1 MHAGVVGLSSNLRPN
16 KAAALLT
23 LGKAL
28 FRFLKPI
35 SSSVAMSFG
44 WSVSDIASLVQLA
57 YKTSQGARAAC
68 GQYDDLTRE
77 ISSLHVVLNRLK
89 IEAAKPGNP
98 INKDKAHGKEFRV
111 IANGCKDIL
120 TQLDKV
126 LVNYNALSEQE
137 RSVRRLWKKI
147 KFGNGVVADVAA
159 LRSKITY
166 YASSLTLF
174 LNMISLGTI
183 GTIEEKMDKAGGD
196 LQDIKHAVNHI
207 TAHLMATAG
216 EEGFVLTAHT
226 NDDRGAWRELRRR
239 LLKDGF
245 QDSLVRKHMDIIMA
259 YVKELG
265 DRGVYDNTTIHEAE
279 EGGTMPDPHKK
290 ASRATKSEVKG
301 NTDVED
307 LSGPD
312 GTPQHQ
318 VLSER
323 DDQNTGYTSNV
334 EGATIKLHD
343 DPDISHRLN
352 QIYGSKD
359 SYCRRY
365 ETLKFFADL
374 HDFTIY
380 EVDPSVSELLDAFH
394 FRYMAIGFRGLSPV
408 TEDFRTEGKRI
419 LWHMNDSFDADTRR
433 YLRSVRM
440 PPRFRLHATCNVFSV
455 DTIRAN
461 DARESSMQILIDM
474 QYWVACFDQD
484 THCRACV
491 DARLRRLCAIRH
503 SDWGGTEY
511 AQALHGYP
519 DIDDFETL
527 SFWHDTYERH
537 QTKSSNLLRDVVLRY
552 RNFRY
557 PSSDARSESNVPA
570 GYELPA
576 FVSDQAVIYKMYEI
590 GAISDSY
597 SKQSSEA
604 SSLQEVRLLGIIEKQ
619 PVRYESLNINT
630 IPQEPGV
637 TAYWTP
643 NGLAVSAMNLILHA
657 GGQFHQG
664 GDQSFVSGRITAL
677 VGTISIEILKAFIE
691 LEQHPPEYAAAI
703 LPLHWDGSI
712 SVQYHQTIDHR
723 HLPDFPAIRIHRY
736 PNNTLP
742 D

>member
-1 MHAGVVGLSSNLRPN
+1 
-16 KAAALLT
+16 
-23 LGKAL
+23 
-28 FRFLKPI
+28 
-35 SSSVAMSFG
+35 MSFG

-77 ISSLHVVLNRLK
+77 TSSLHVVLNRLK
-89 IEAAKPGNP
+89 VEAAKPGNP
-98 INKDKAHGKEFRV
+98 INKDKAHGKELAV
-111 IANGCKDIL
+111 IADGCKDIL

-126 LVNYNALSEQE
+126 LVKYNALSEQE

-147 KFGNGVVADVAA
+147 RFGNGVVADVAA

-196 LQDIKHAVNHI
+196 LQDIKIAVNHI

-216 EEGFVLTAHT
+216 EEGSVLTAHT

-265 DRGVYDNTTIHEAE
+265 DRGMYDNTTIHEAE
-279 EGGTMPDPHKK
+279 GGGTMPEPHGE
-290 ASRATKSEVKG
+290 ASPATKSDVKG
-301 NTDVED
+301 NTDDED

-318 VLSER
+318 VLPEQ
-323 DDQNTGYTSNV
+323 DDQNTGYTSNI

-352 QIYGSKD
+352 RIYGSKD
-359 SYCRRY
+359 SYWRRY
-365 ETLKFFADL
+365 DTLKFFADL

-380 EVDPSVSELLDAFH
+380 VVDPSVSELLDAFY

-419 LWHMNDSFDADTRR
+419 LWHMNDSFDADTRH
-433 YLRSVRM
+433 YLRSMRI

-461 DARESSMQILIDM
+461 DARESSVQILIDM

-491 DARLRRLCAIRH
+491 DARLRRFCAVRH
-503 SDWGGTEY
+503 SDREGTERW
-511 AQALHGYP
+511 QALHGYP
-519 DIDDFETL
+519 DIEDFETL
-527 SFWHDTYERH
+527 DFWHDTYESH
-537 QTKSSNLLRDVVLRY
+537 QTKASALLRVVDQRYRSLRY
-552 RNFRY
+552 SGSN
-557 PSSDARSESNVPA
+557 ARSESNVPA
-570 GYELPA
+570 DYELPA
-576 FVSDQAVIYKMYEI
+576 FVSDQAVIYKLGEI
-590 GAISDSY
+590 RATSDPY

-604 SSLQEVRLLGIIEKQ
+604 SFLQDVRLLGIIEKQ
-619 PVRYESLNINT
+619 PVRSESLNINT
-630 IPQEPGV
+630 IPGEPGV
-637 TAYWTP
+637 TVYWTP
-643 NGLAVSAMNLILHA
+643 NGLAVSAINLMLHDV
-657 GGQFHQG
+657 
-664 GDQSFVSGRITAL
+664 DQSFAPGRIDTL
-677 VGTISIEILKAFIE
+677 CGRISIEILKAFIE

-742 D
+742 W

>member
-1 MHAGVVGLSSNLRPN
+1 
-16 KAAALLT
+16 
-23 LGKAL
+23 
-28 FRFLKPI
+28 
-35 SSSVAMSFG
+35 MSFG

-77 ISSLHVVLNRLK
+77 TSSLHVVLNRLK
-89 IEAAKPGNP
+89 VEAAKPGNP
-98 INKDKAHGKEFRV
+98 INKDKAHGKELAV
-111 IANGCKDIL
+111 IADGCKDIL

-126 LVNYNALSEQE
+126 LVKYNALSEQE
-137 RSVRRLWKKI
+137 RSVRQLWKKI

-166 YASSLTLF
+166 YTSSLTLF

-183 GTIEEKMDKAGGD
+183 GTIEEKMDRAGGD

-216 EEGFVLTAHT
+216 EEGSVLTAHT

-245 QDSLVRKHMDIIMA
+245 QDSLVRKHMDIIMD

-279 EGGTMPDPHKK
+279 EGGTMPEPHRE
-290 ASRATKSEVKG
+290 ASPATKSEVKG
-301 NTDVED
+301 NTDDEN

-323 DDQNTGYTSNV
+323 DDQNTGYTSNIR
-334 EGATIKLHD
+334 GATIELHD

-352 QIYGSKD
+352 RIYGSKD
-359 SYCRRY
+359 RHCRRY
-365 ETLKFFADL
+365 ETLKFFVNFHDL
-374 HDFTIY
+374 TIHEVDFTIREVDLTIH

-408 TEDFRTEGKRI
+408 TEDFRTEAKRI
-419 LWHMNDSFDADTRR
+419 LWHMNDSFDADTRH
-433 YLRSVRM
+433 YLRSM
-440 PPRFRLHATCNVFSV
+440 PRFRLHATCNVFSV

-491 DARLRRLCAIRH
+491 DARLRRFCAVRRY
-503 SDWGGTEY
+503 DWGGTEY
-511 AQALHGYP
+511 EQALHGYP
-519 DIDDFETL
+519 DIEDFETL
-527 SFWHDTYERH
+527 NFWHDTYESH
-537 QTKSSNLLRDVVLRY
+537 QTKASALLRVVDQRYRSLRY
-552 RNFRY
+552 SGSN
-557 PSSDARSESNVPA
+557 ARSESNVPA
-570 GYELPA
+570 DYELPA
-576 FVSDQAVIYKMYEI
+576 FVSDQAVIYKLGEI
-590 GAISDSY
+590 RAISDPY

-604 SSLQEVRLLGIIEKQ
+604 SFLQDVRLLGIIEKQ
-619 PVRYESLNINT
+619 PVRSESLNINS
-630 IPQEPGV
+630 IPGEPGV
-637 TAYWTP
+637 TVYWTP
-643 NGLAVSAMNLILHA
+643 NGLAVSAINLMLHDV
-657 GGQFHQG
+657 
-664 GDQSFVSGRITAL
+664 DQSFASGRIDTL
-677 VGTISIEILKAFIE
+677 CGRISIEILKAFIE
-691 LEQHPPEYAAAI
+691 LDQRPPEYEAAI

-736 PNNTLP
+736 PNNTIP
-742 D
+742 W

>member
-1 MHAGVVGLSSNLRPN
+1 M
-16 KAAALLT
+16 
-23 LGKAL
+23 
-28 FRFLKPI
+28 
-35 SSSVAMSFG
+35 
-44 WSVSDIASLVQLA
+44 
-57 YKTSQGARAAC
+57 GARAAC

-408 TEDFRTEGKRI
+408 TEDFRTE
-419 LWHMNDSFDADTRR
+419 
-433 YLRSVRM
+433 
-440 PPRFRLHATCNVFSV
+440 
-455 DTIRAN
+455 
-461 DARESSMQILIDM
+461 
-474 QYWVACFDQD
+474 
-484 THCRACV
+484 
-491 DARLRRLCAIRH
+491 
-503 SDWGGTEY
+503 DWGGTEY